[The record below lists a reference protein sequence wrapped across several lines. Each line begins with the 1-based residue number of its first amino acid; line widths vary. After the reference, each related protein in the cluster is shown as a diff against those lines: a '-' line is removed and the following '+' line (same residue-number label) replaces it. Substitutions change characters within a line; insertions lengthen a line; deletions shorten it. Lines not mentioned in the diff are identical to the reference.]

1 MEVKENGMFSLD
13 GEAALITGASSGLGR
28 HFAHVL
34 AAAGADVVLCARR
47 KDRLA
52 HVVDEIEAEIG
63 TAPVDKGSK
72 AVGGKVM
79 AVLMDVTAAESVAQG
94 FEAAE
99 TALGAMTILVNN
111 AGMVTSGLAL
121 DQTEEDW
128 DTVMDTN
135 LKGAWLCAREAARR
149 MIEAQVPGSIINIAS
164 IAGVGVEKGVAPYAV
179 SKAGVIQMTR
189 VLALEWARYGIRVNA
204 LAPGYI
210 ETDLNRDF
218 LQSAHGRET
227 VKRIPQRR
235 FGSPRDLDG
244 PLLLLASEASC
255 HMTGTVIPVDGG
267 HLVGSL

>member
-1 MEVKENGMFSLD
+1 MEAKENAMFSLD

-34 AAAGADVVLCARR
+34 ARAGADVVLAARR

-52 HVVDEIEAEIG
+52 HVAAEIEAENG
-63 TAPVDKGSK
+63 KASGSK
-72 AVGGKVM
+72 VM
-79 AVLMDVTAAESVAQG
+79 FVTMDVTDAESIADG

-99 TALGAMTILVNN
+99 HALGAMTILVNN
-111 AGMVTSGLAL
+111 AGMVTSGAAL

-128 DTVMDTN
+128 DAVIDTN

-149 MIEAQVPGSIINIAS
+149 MIAAETAGAIVNIAS
-164 IAGVGVEKGVAPYAV
+164 IAGVGVEKGIAPYAV
-179 SKAGVIQMTR
+179 SKAGVIHMTR
-189 VLALEWARYGIRVNA
+189 VLALEWARHGIRVNG

-218 LQSAHGRET
+218 LQSDAGRAMM
-227 VKRIPQRR
+227 KRIPQRR
-235 FGSPRDLDG
+235 FGLPQDLDG
-244 PLLLLASEASC
+244 PLLLLASEASA
-255 HMTGTVIPVDGG
+255 HITGVVIPIDGG